1 MVDLTTKYLGL
12 ELSSP
17 LVGSPSPLMEH
28 IDNIKKMEDAGA
40 AAVVL
45 YSLYAEQI
53 EAERYALD
61 HYLEST
67 SHFHPEA
74 ADYFPEP
81 KQFHARTD
89 DYLKQIERAKDAVDI
104 PVIASL
110 NGSTP
115 GTWVELAQDME
126 SAGASAIELNIY
138 RIPSSLD
145 VEGSTIEQ
153 ETVSIVS
160 SVCEQVKIPVAVK
173 LSPYYSNFAN
183 LAKRLAEVGAAGLV
197 LFNRFYQPDIDLET
211 LEAEANL
218 ILSTPF
224 ALRLPLRWIGLLY
237 GRVNVDY
244 AATSGIHSA
253 EDALKLLLVGAN
265 VTMMTSAILE
275 SGIDHFARVK
285 ADLQALLEQFE
296 YDSVQQLQGSASQIN
311 NTDPSV
317 FERTQYMRVL
327 RNYQPNL

>member
-1 MVDLTTKYLGL
+1 MVELATNYLGM

-17 LVGSPSPLMEH
+17 LVGSPSPLMED
-28 IDNIKKMEDAGA
+28 IDNIRRMEDAGA

-45 YSLYAEQI
+45 NSLYAEQI
-53 EAERYALD
+53 EAERMALD
-61 HYLEST
+61 YYLEST

-81 KQFHARTD
+81 EQFHARTD
-89 DYLKQIERAKDAVDI
+89 DYLRQIERAREAVDI

-115 GTWVELAQDME
+115 GTWVELASDME

-138 RIPSSLD
+138 RIPSSTD
-145 VEGSTIEQ
+145 IEGRAIEQ
-153 ETVSIVS
+153 ETVSIVRH
-160 SVCEQVKIPVAVK
+160 VCERVSIPVAVK

-183 LAKRLAEVGAAGLV
+183 LAGQLAEAGAAALV

-211 LEAEANL
+211 LEAESNL
-218 ILSTPF
+218 LLSTPYD
-224 ALRLPLRWIGLLY
+224 LRLPLRWIGLLY
-237 GRVNVDY
+237 GRVKVDF
-244 AATSGIHSA
+244 AATSGVHTA

-265 VTMMTSAILE
+265 VTMMTSAILMH
-275 SGIDHFARVK
+275 GIEHFARVK
-285 ADLQALLEQFE
+285 TNLLTILEEHE
-296 YDSVQQLQGSASQIN
+296 YDSVQQLQGSVSQIN
-311 NTDPSV
+311 HPDPSV
-317 FERTQYMRVL
+317 FERAQYMRTL

>member
-1 MVDLTTKYLGL
+1 MVDLTTTYLGL

-40 AAVVL
+40 SAVVL

-53 EAERYALD
+53 DAERQALD

-81 KQFHARTD
+81 KQYSARTD
-89 DYLKQIERAKDAVDI
+89 NYLKQIGRAKEAVDI

-115 GTWVELAQDME
+115 GSWVELAHEMQE
-126 SAGASAIELNIY
+126 AGASAIELNIY
-138 RIPSSLD
+138 RIPSELD
-145 VEGSTIEQ
+145 LEGSTIEE

-160 SVCEQVKIPVAVK
+160 SVCEQVTIPVAVK

-183 LAKRLAEVGAAGLV
+183 LSKKLADAGASGLV
-197 LFNRFYQPDIDLET
+197 MFNRFYQPDINLET
-211 LEAEANL
+211 LDAEANL

-237 GRVNVDY
+237 GRVKVDF
-244 AATSGIHSA
+244 AATSGVHSA
-253 EDALKLLLVGAN
+253 EDAMKLLLVGAN

-275 SGIDHFARVK
+275 YGIEHFTRVK
-285 ADLQALLEQFE
+285 SGLQELLEKFE
-296 YDSVQQLQGSASQIN
+296 YDSVNQLRGSASQIN
-311 NTDPSV
+311 NPDPSV
-317 FERTQYMRVL
+317 FERAQYMRVL
-327 RNYQPNL
+327 RNYHPDF